1 MVIAEVEEEEEDST
15 VEVMDLF
22 VKKSEDAS
30 FSNSSRAVLN
40 CNAMFNFIDY
50 LASRQRIANWPAINQ
65 RTRSGRRRRRDTKA
79 AVIVEKSKCNAD
91 KMK

>member
-1 MVIAEVEEEEEDST
+1 MIAEVEEEEEDST

-50 LASRQRIANWPAINQ
+50 LASRQRIANCELAGNKPTKTKWKKKKK
-65 RTRSGRRRRRDTKA
+65 RYKSSGY
-79 AVIVEKSKCNAD
+79 C
-91 KMK
+91 